1 MLPAN
6 QFIRHVVRTEKSA
19 LIETR
24 WPLRK
29 ALIRVLN
36 VILGFLMGWGFV
48 WLTNGLVRMIL
59 RGLGY

>member
-1 MLPAN
+1 MPPAN
-6 QFIRHVVRTEKSA
+6 QFIWHVLRAEKSA